1 MGYGKIY
8 ETTYFGEVTENGFGK
23 VYFKAAEKSAF
34 FKQKNKL
41 KDKLKDK
48 IKEKEDGLKAPGE
61 GEEPIEKRKKL
72 V

>member
-23 VYFKAAEKSAF
+23 VYYKAAEKSAF

-41 KDKLKDK
+41 KDK
-48 IKEKEDGLKAPGE
+48 IKEKEDERVEPGE
-61 GEEPIEKRKKL
+61 GAEPIKKKKKL